1 MLGVSPRASPAEVR
15 LAFRK
20 AMLVHHPDVSGGD
33 DTQARALLAAYNE
46 LRGRT
51 EGQPGT
57 TFRVNERLRRG
68 FYDQLLASVS
78 VLEKELW
85 SDEDVLCAS
94 EEECAAYA
102 SAWEQALVER
112 AARRAE
118 REARK
123 VSFARGAEAD
133 AGRVLLAGQQAAAV
147 AFALGLAVAVLS
159 QRVVVPEASLE
170 AREKCY
176 SHGGGLCRFL

>member
-1 MLGVSPRASPAEVR
+1 

-33 DTQARALLAAYNE
+33 DSQARALLAAYNE
-46 LRGRT
+46 LRGRK
-51 EGQPGT
+51 EGQAGT
-57 TFRVNERLRRG
+57 AFRVNERLRRG
-68 FYDQLLASVS
+68 FYDQLQAQVP

-85 SDEDVLCAS
+85 SDVDVLCAS

-102 SAWEQALVER
+102 EAWEQALVER

-118 REARK
+118 SAAKRVA
-123 VSFARGAEAD
+123 FTRGAEAD
-133 AGRVLLAGQQAAAV
+133 AQRVLFAGQQAAVMGV
-147 AFALGLAVAVLS
+147 ATCLAVLVMS
-159 QRVVVPEASLE
+159 QRVVVPEQSME
-170 AREKCY
+170 ARERCY